1 LARQSGAVI
10 RGGLS
15 RLIRFEMSVFEWIE
29 LIQLRKIHLK
39 LNCSVL
45 LFILLIYKFFTFHKY
60 FL

>member
-1 LARQSGAVI
+1 
-10 RGGLS
+10 
-15 RLIRFEMSVFEWIE
+15 MSVFEWIE